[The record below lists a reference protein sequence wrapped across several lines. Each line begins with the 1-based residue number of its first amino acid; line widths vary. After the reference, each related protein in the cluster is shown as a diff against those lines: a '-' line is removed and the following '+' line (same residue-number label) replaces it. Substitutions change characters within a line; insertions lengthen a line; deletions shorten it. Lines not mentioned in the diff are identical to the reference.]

1 MPQPEPSGAANEL
14 GRSLF
19 YDSPHWRMD
28 ARPLWQRVWLAR
40 TAYLLILPMFLC
52 MIVFVYYP
60 PFSGMYHAFFA
71 WNPTGSSPFVGL
83 DNFGA
88 IINDPHFGHEVENML
103 VLLAG
108 SLVTG
113 VTMPLIV
120 AELIYAVR
128 SASARYAYRF
138 LFLIPIV
145 VPLVVTQ
152 LMWMFFYDPNIG
164 PIDALLRGIGLGG
177 LARDWLGDF
186 STALYALIFIGFPWV
201 GGTSVLIYLA
211 GLMNIPNEVVEA
223 ASLDGTTG
231 IQRIRFIDLPLLL
244 GQIRYFV
251 VLGLI
256 FGLQAFQLQLIVS
269 DPPGGPGYQT
279 DVPSLEMYL
288 QAFENGRFGIAAAYG
303 VLLFAV
309 GLALCVVAMRFL
321 RSASTEGMA

>member
-1 MPQPEPSGAANEL
+1 MAPMPRH
-14 GRSLF
+14 RSAGPAL
-19 YDSPHWRMD
+19 
-28 ARPLWQRVWLAR
+28 AGRPLLQRVWLAR
-40 TAYLLILPMFLC
+40 TAYLLILPMFLV

-71 WNPTGSSPFVGL
+71 WDPTGNSPFVGL
-83 DNFGA
+83 DNFRR
-88 IINDPHFGHEVENML
+88 IINDPHFGQEVANMMI
-103 VLLAG
+103 LLAG
-108 SLVTG
+108 GLVTG
-113 VTMPLIV
+113 ITLPLIV

-128 SASARYAYRF
+128 SANARYAYRF

-145 VPLVVTQ
+145 VPLVVGQ

-164 PIDALLRGIGLGG
+164 PIDTFLRAVGLGG

-186 STALYALIFIGFPWV
+186 STALYALIFMGFPWV

-223 ASLDGTTG
+223 AALDGVAG
-231 IQRIRFIDLPLLL
+231 IRRIWFIDLRLIL

-251 VLGLI
+251 VIGLI
-256 FGLQAFQLQLIVS
+256 FGLQMFQLQLIVT

-288 QAFENGRFGIAAAYG
+288 QAFENGRFGVAAAYG
-303 VLLFAV
+303 VMLFIV
-309 GLALCVVAMRFL
+309 GLLLCVLAVRL
-321 RSASTEGMA
+321 VRSSETEGTA

>member
-1 MPQPEPSGAANEL
+1 MAATPKRNAAVPALET
-14 GRSLF
+14 
-19 YDSPHWRMD
+19 
-28 ARPLWQRVWLAR
+28 RPLWQRVWLAR
-40 TAYLLILPMFLC
+40 AAYLLILPMFLC

-83 DNFGA
+83 DNFRT
-88 IINDPHFGHEVENML
+88 IVNDPHFGQEVQNML
-103 VLLAG
+103 ILLFG

-113 VTMPLIV
+113 ITMPLIV

-128 SASARYAYRF
+128 SANARYAYRF

-145 VPLVVTQ
+145 VPLVVGQ

-164 PIDALLRGIGLGG
+164 PIDALLRAIGLGG

-186 STALYALIFIGFPWV
+186 NTALYALIFICFPWV

-211 GLMNIPNEVVEA
+211 GLMNISPEIVEA
-223 ASLDGTTG
+223 ASLDGTAG
-231 IQRIRFIDLPLLL
+231 IRRIWFIDLPLILP
-244 GQIRYFV
+244 QIRYFV

-256 FGLQAFQLQLIVS
+256 FGLQMFQLQLIVTN
-269 DPPGGPGYQT
+269 PPGGPGYQT

-288 QAFENGRFGIAAAYG
+288 QAFENGRFGIASAYG
-303 VLLFAV
+303 VMLFAV
-309 GLALCVVAMRFL
+309 GLALCIVAMRFV
-321 RSASTEGMA
+321 RSGVTEGTV